1 MWVLTTPFSVELC
14 LYLHHPQVQSGWE
27 VVVRLL
33 DTCFFQAVVPGIY
46 PHHIGTP
53 YRHWN
58 NKMKEDYQLLVMS
71 RHEYLG
77 RRPMFWENWS
87 TMDRSKILSISSS
100 FRKASLS
107 SMVPSCCTAFKL

>member
-1 MWVLTTPFSVELC
+1 MELC

-33 DTCFFQAVVPGIY
+33 DTCSFQAVVSVIY

-77 RRPMFWENWS
+77 KETYVLGELVHYGQIENS
-87 TMDRSKILSISSS
+87 VYIQQFS
-100 FRKASLS
+100 
-107 SMVPSCCTAFKL
+107 